1 MKVTNHHRPLPPPDT
16 RVGLVDNTVAEDN
29 RTPQGVQAYLDGKYG
44 KLPPPAPRSP
54 YRGYD
59 AELSEIAKQKAIQR
73 RREALEQRVHQV
85 NEQPD
90 RNARARG

>member
-1 MKVTNHHRPLPPPDT
+1 MKVTTHHRPLPPPDT
-16 RVGLVDNTVAEDN
+16 RVGLVDTTPSTDN
-29 RTPQGVQAYLDGKYG
+29 WGPEGVQAYLDGKYG

-73 RREALEQRVHQV
+73 RQEARDRMHKVSTGEGAQRV
-85 NEQPD
+85 
-90 RNARARG
+90 